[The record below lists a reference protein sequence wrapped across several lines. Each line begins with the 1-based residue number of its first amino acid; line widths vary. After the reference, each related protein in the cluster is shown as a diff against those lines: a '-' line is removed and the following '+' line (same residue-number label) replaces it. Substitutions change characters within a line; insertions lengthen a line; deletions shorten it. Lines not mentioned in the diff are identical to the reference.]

1 MYYFYLR
8 VKLSITNQLLT
19 GPLLNDIATTL
30 KLVAVGS
37 SKRKMSIYASHD
49 LTIVSIRR
57 ALGFDDVT
65 FKPGLGAALVV
76 ELHMVNNEPFV
87 EVILKSFVFSNWFGW
102 KFLSKWLVSILPSFN
117 KGV

>member
-1 MYYFYLR
+1 M
-8 VKLSITNQLLT
+8 
-19 GPLLNDIATTL
+19 NDIATTL

-76 ELHMVNNEPFV
+76 ELHMVTNEPFV
-87 EVILKSFVFSNWFGW
+87 EVILKSFFVVLNWFGW
-102 KFLSKWLVSILPSFN
+102 KLLSKWLLSILPSFN